1 MQHDDVKYG
10 PLETGVATWYA
21 AILAAAQALYPGAE
35 FDWGTAGT
43 IPVLNANGKS
53 IPIPRDRFDEAISLE
68 VSPEDWVKSY
78 IGGELLN
85 LTPAHR
91 LKLHQDAIAELEACL
106 AQVTSG
112 AAELRIQIDAIKAA
126 WGIA

>member
-1 MQHDDVKYG
+1 MEYNPAVKQ
-10 PLETGVATWYA
+10 WYDS
-21 AILAAAQALYPGAE
+21 ILAAAMIQYPNAIM
-35 FDWGTAGT
+35 DWETAGT
-43 IPVLNANGKS
+43 IPILKANNKE
-53 IPIPRDRFDEAISLE
+53 IPIPRSRFDEAMNLE
-68 VSPEDWVKSY
+68 ISPEDWVKSY

-91 LKLHQDAIAELEACL
+91 LQLHQEAINELEACL

-112 AAELRIQIDAIKAA
+112 AAELRIQINMIKAA